1 MSLRTKLADYLAGA
15 RLSQAEFARKAGIR
29 REVLWHYVVGDRR
42 PKVKYATAI
51 AKASG
56 NAVPAEY
63 WGTFEPKLA
72 PRRGSPPA
80 SPRSPAGGRRHH
92 RRSHHRA
99 EIPEAA

>member
-1 MSLRTKLADYLAGA
+1 MSLRTKLAEYLAGA
-15 RLSQAEFARKAGIR
+15 RLSQAEFARKSGIR

-56 NAVPAEY
+56 NAVPVEY
-63 WGTFEPKLA
+63 WGTFELKAA
-72 PRRGSPPA
+72 PR
-80 SPRSPAGGRRHH
+80 PRSPAGGRRHH
-92 RRSHHRA
+92 RRSRHGA